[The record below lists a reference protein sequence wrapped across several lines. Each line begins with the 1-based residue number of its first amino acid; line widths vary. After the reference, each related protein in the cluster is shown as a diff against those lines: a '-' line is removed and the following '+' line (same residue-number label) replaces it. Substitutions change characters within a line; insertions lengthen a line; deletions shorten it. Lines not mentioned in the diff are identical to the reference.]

1 MFEGLLNINFPQMV
15 RIKQKFPNECV
26 TDVEQ
31 EIMTT
36 LAKPEIAARIKPG
49 ERIAVL
55 VGSRGIADIDGIVTA
70 LVGKLKS
77 LGAAPFIVPAMG
89 SHGGATAAG
98 QLELLESL
106 GITEEKVGAPII
118 SSMETVEVGSLA
130 SGIPVHFDKN
140 AFYADGII
148 PVGRVKP
155 HTAFRA
161 CRESGL
167 VKMIAIGGGKQRGAE
182 ALHSNFN
189 VATFDQTLLEV
200 YHCVRQKAN
209 ILFGVAIVENAYEQI
224 AHIEAIPAECI
235 EQREPELLKK
245 AWQLMPRILF
255 DHFDVLIVEQMG
267 KNISGDGMDPNI
279 TGRYATSL
287 KGGPSYQRLT
297 VLGLTPESHGN
308 ALGVGM
314 ADVTTRRLVSEI
326 DYAKGYMNAFT
337 SKIVFDFVKVP
348 MTMENDKEAIAVAI
362 KSCSRVAVG
371 EEKVVRIKTTLDL
384 SEIQISTALLTQAA
398 ERDNIEIVGAAS
410 PMRFDNEGKLL

>member
-1 MFEGLLNINFPQMV
+1 MFEGLLNIKFPQMV
-15 RIKQKFPNECV
+15 RIKQKFPSEYVANV
-26 TDVEQ
+26 NQ
-31 EIMTT
+31 EVMLA
-36 LAKPEIAARIKPG
+36 LAKPEIAARIQPG
-49 ERIAVL
+49 KRIAVL
-55 VGSRGIADIDGIVTA
+55 VGSRGIADIDCIITA
-70 LVGKLKS
+70 LVSKLKS

-98 QLELLESL
+98 QLEVLESL

-118 SSMETVEVGSLA
+118 SSMETVEVGTLA
-130 SGIPVHFDKN
+130 SGIPVYFDKN

-189 VATFDQTLLEV
+189 VATFDQILLAV
-200 YHCVRQKAN
+200 YHYVRQKAN

-245 AWQLMPRILF
+245 AWQFMPRILF

-287 KGGPSYQRLT
+287 TGGPSYQRLA

-348 MTMENDKEAIAVAI
+348 MTMENDKAAIAVAI
-362 KSCSRVAVG
+362 KSCSRIAAG

-384 SEIQISTALLTQAA
+384 SEIQISTALLPQAA
-398 ERDNIEIVGAAS
+398 NQDNIEILGAAS
-410 PMRFDNEGKLL
+410 PMRFDDAGTLL